1 MPSTSAKQHRFMEA
15 VAHNSAFAKKVG
27 VPQSVGKD
35 FSAAD
40 KGRTFSKGGA
50 DMDMKKPNPFMEMIA
65 KKKEKAEGESP
76 SFQKKE
82 GKKGEKAEMKF
93 AKGGSIMRPKK
104 DIARDQ
110 MAMAPYARGGMA
122 KGGMAKG
129 GMHKMPDGKMMKNS
143 AMNMGGMAKYVKGGG
158 IESKGKTV
166 GSVIKMASGGSVSSR
181 ADGIASRGKTNCK
194 IC

>member
-1 MPSTSAKQHRFMEA
+1 MPSSSSKQHRFMEA
-15 VAHNSAFAKKVG
+15 VAHNPAFAKKAG

-93 AKGGSIMRPKK
+93 AKGG
-104 DIARDQ
+104 
-110 MAMAPYARGGMA
+110 
-122 KGGMAKG
+122 
-129 GMHKMPDGKMMKNS
+129 
-143 AMNMGGMAKYVKGGG
+143 G

-166 GSVIKMASGGSVSSR
+166 GKVIRMASGGSVSSR

>member
-1 MPSTSAKQHRFMEA
+1 MEA
-15 VAHNSAFAKKVG
+15 IAHNSAFAKKAG

-93 AKGGSIMRPKK
+93 AKGG
-104 DIARDQ
+104 
-110 MAMAPYARGGMA
+110 
-122 KGGMAKG
+122 
-129 GMHKMPDGKMMKNS
+129 
-143 AMNMGGMAKYVKGGG
+143 MAKYAKGGG